1 MKILKVLKDFNELVM
16 FKHTIFS
23 LPFIFVAMVV
33 SANGWFGWK
42 LLGLGLLAA
51 ISARNFAMGVNRY
64 LDKDIDKLNPR
75 TANRPS
81 VDGRIGDIA
90 QIVFILLNAFLFI
103 VVAYFIN
110 SLAFWLSFVILFILA
125 AYSFFKRFSEFA
137 HLILG
142 ISLGLAPIAGVIAVE
157 AKITLWSIF
166 LAIGV
171 MFWVAGF
178 DLLYSLQDIEF
189 DKKMRLYSIPS
200 IYGTKCT
207 LFLSK
212 IFHILT
218 ILFWL
223 LFVIEAKLGIVAY
236 FAVLIGA
243 VMLYFEHKIISK
255 DFTKIDKAFF
265 TINGYLGV
273 IFFILVVID
282 RVVANG

>member
-1 MKILKVLKDFNELVM
+1 
-16 FKHTIFS
+16 
-23 LPFIFVAMVV
+23 
-33 SANGWFGWK
+33 
-42 LLGLGLLAA
+42 
-51 ISARNFAMGVNRY
+51 
-64 LDKDIDKLNPR
+64 
-75 TANRPS
+75 
-81 VDGRIGDIA
+81 
-90 QIVFILLNAFLFI
+90 
-103 VVAYFIN
+103 
-110 SLAFWLSFVILFILA
+110 
-125 AYSFFKRFSEFA
+125 
-137 HLILG
+137 
-142 ISLGLAPIAGVIAVE
+142 
-157 AKITLWSIF
+157 
-166 LAIGV
+166 
-171 MFWVAGF
+171 
-178 DLLYSLQDIEF
+178 
-189 DKKMRLYSIPS
+189 MRLYSIPS

-223 LFVIEAKLGIVAY
+223 FFVIEAKLGIVAY